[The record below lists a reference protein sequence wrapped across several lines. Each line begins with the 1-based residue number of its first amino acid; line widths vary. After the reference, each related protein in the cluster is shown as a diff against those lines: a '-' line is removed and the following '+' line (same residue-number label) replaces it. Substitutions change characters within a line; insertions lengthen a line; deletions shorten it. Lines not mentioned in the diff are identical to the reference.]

1 MIISYI
7 VYYEFIHKSTDN
19 ADQPLQLTVVPLRIL
34 TNQVE
39 HPCQNGSLEEFTIVL
54 QKQID
59 ENVIMIENFTK
70 KVDIMNVFFGDRQLF
85 YYIEHLQKVH
95 S

>member
-1 MIISYI
+1 
-7 VYYEFIHKSTDN
+7 
-19 ADQPLQLTVVPLRIL
+19 
-34 TNQVE
+34 
-39 HPCQNGSLEEFTIVL
+39 
-54 QKQID
+54 
-59 ENVIMIENFTK
+59 MIENFTK